1 MQRIHRK
8 QINLYFMVALILI
21 LGGAILRGVDLTD
34 PPLDFHAW
42 RQLRSASIARAIYY
56 EYSPDVDPLL
66 REQAMQLGR
75 FGELEPTIFEH
86 IIAFSYQ
93 GVGQE
98 LLWIARIYAALF
110 WIFGGIGLFLLVR
123 RLNLQSGALVSVA
136 YFLFLPFAVIVS
148 RSFLPDVLMTSIFIW
163 ALYALLRWIESD
175 KWIWSLSA
183 GVISGIAVLVKVFAV
198 YPVALTAILLVLTK
212 KGWKRAF
219 LNPQVWVSAAIMTA
233 IPGFY
238 YLVLMQGSASV
249 YLQGW
254 VFSFSN
260 LLLDPWFYI
269 RWAAALQRTVLLP
282 FVLFSFSGLF
292 LTRGLP
298 RVLLIGIWLGYLFIG
313 ISVPSVIISHDYY
326 HTILVPIVAIS
337 LAPLADLVVRRLAR
351 AGHFVRYGT
360 IVAAMATI
368 AISSWVSIDKLLE
381 KDYRREI
388 KGWIQMGEEIP
399 QESRLIG
406 LTHDYNTRLR
416 YYGWT
421 NVTQW
426 RHLTDFEMVALMD
439 DDHSVEEIEIVA
451 EFNRQITEY
460 DYFIVT
466 LSGELE
472 KQPQIQ
478 DILFSTYDYFEGK
491 GYILFDLHS
500 AQDLLN

>member
-1 MQRIHRK
+1 
-8 QINLYFMVALILI
+8 
-21 LGGAILRGVDLTD
+21 
-34 PPLDFHAW
+34 
-42 RQLRSASIARAIYY
+42 
-56 EYSPDVDPLL
+56 
-66 REQAMQLGR
+66 
-75 FGELEPTIFEH
+75 
-86 IIAFSYQ
+86 
-93 GVGQE
+93 
-98 LLWIARIYAALF
+98 
-110 WIFGGIGLFLLVR
+110 
-123 RLNLQSGALVSVA
+123 
-136 YFLFLPFAVIVS
+136 
-148 RSFLPDVLMTSIFIW
+148 
-163 ALYALLRWIESD
+163 
-175 KWIWSLSA
+175 
-183 GVISGIAVLVKVFAV
+183 
-198 YPVALTAILLVLTK
+198 
-212 KGWKRAF
+212 
-219 LNPQVWVSAAIMTA
+219 MTA

>member
-1 MQRIHRK
+1 MLKVHRK
-8 QINLYFMVALILI
+8 QINIYFIVAAFLI

-56 EYSPDVDPLL
+56 EHSPDVDPVL
-66 REQAMQLGR
+66 REKAIQLGR
-75 FGELEPTIFEH
+75 FEDLEPTIFEH
-86 IIAFSYQ
+86 IVAFSYQ

-98 LLWIARIYAALF
+98 FLWIARLYAVLF
-110 WIFGGIGLFLLVR
+110 WIFGGIGLSLLAR
-123 RLNLQSGALVSVA
+123 RFNLQYGALVSLA

-163 ALYALLRWIESD
+163 SIYALLRWIETD

-183 GVISGIAVLVKVFAV
+183 GVISGIAVLLKVFAV
-198 YPVALTAILLVLTK
+198 YPVAFVAILFVLTK
-212 KGWKRAF
+212 NGWKRVF
-219 LNPQVWVSAAIMTA
+219 LKPQVWVSAAIMAT
-233 IPGFY
+233 IPGLY
-238 YLVLMQGSASV
+238 YLELMQGSASA

-254 VFSFSN
+254 VFSFTN

-282 FVLFSFSGLF
+282 FVLVSLSGLF

-298 RVLLIGIWLGYLFIG
+298 RVLLIGLWLGYLFIG
-313 ISVPSVIISHDYY
+313 LSVPSVIISHDYY
-326 HTILVPIVAIS
+326 QSILVPIVAIS

-351 AGHFVRYGT
+351 AGHLARYGS
-360 IVAAMATI
+360 IIAAMATI
-368 AISSWVSIDKLLE
+368 TISSWVSIDTVLD

-421 NVTQW
+421 SVTQW
-426 RHLTDFEMVALMD
+426 RHLTDFEMVALME
-439 DDHSVEEIEIVA
+439 DDHSVEEMEMVT
-451 EFNRQITEY
+451 EFKRQITEY

-466 LSGELE
+466 LIGELE

-478 DILFSTYDYFEGK
+478 EILFSMYDYYEGK
-491 GYILFDLHS
+491 GYILFDLNS
-500 AQDLLN
+500 AKDVIQ